1 MPRPLCPRGRQQC
14 GLATNLLTQSLETIM
29 YSRDLTRSV
38 LAIGMAV
45 LALNAGAQTTVGNA
59 PGSPAVTSTGQAPTR
74 AAHKHQKHQKHQK
87 RDMNHKHHK
96 QHHDVSHHDT
106 SGSSERTAGGMGA
119 SDREPA
125 YRAALRQC
133 VEGPQARRDGCM
145 DDAIARFGH
154 L

>member
-1 MPRPLCPRGRQQC
+1 
-14 GLATNLLTQSLETIM
+14 M
-29 YSRDLTRSV
+29 YSPDLTRSV
-38 LAIGMAV
+38 LAIGMAM
-45 LALNAGAQTTVGNA
+45 LTLNAGAQTTVGNA
-59 PGSPAVTSTGQAPTR
+59 PGTAAVTSTDQAPTS
-74 AAHKHQKHQKHQK
+74 AAHKHHKHHKHHK

-96 QHHDVSHHDT
+96 HHHDVSQHDS
-106 SGSSERTAGGMGA
+106 SGSNGWTTAGAMGA
-119 SDREPA
+119 SDRQPA

>member
-1 MPRPLCPRGRQQC
+1 
-14 GLATNLLTQSLETIM
+14 LATNLFTQSLETIM

-38 LAIGMAV
+38 LAIGMAM
-45 LALNAGAQTTVGNA
+45 LAWNAGAQTTVGNA
-59 PGSPAVTSTGQAPTR
+59 PGSAAVTSTGQAPTS
-74 AAHKHQKHQKHQK
+74 AAHKHHKHHK

-96 QHHDVSHHDT
+96 HHHDVSHHHS
-106 SGSSERTAGGMGA
+106 SGSSGRTAGAMGA

-133 VEGPQARRDGCM
+133 VEGPQARRDGCI

>member
-1 MPRPLCPRGRQQC
+1 MPRPHCPRGRRQC
-14 GLATNLLTQSLETIM
+14 GLATNLFTQSLEMIM

-38 LAIGMAV
+38 LAIGIAM

-59 PGSPAVTSTGQAPTR
+59 PGSAAVTSTDQAPTS
-74 AAHKHQKHQKHQK
+74 AAHKHQK
-87 RDMNHKHHK
+87 RDMNHKHPK
-96 QHHDVSHHDT
+96 QHHDLSHHDT

>member
-1 MPRPLCPRGRQQC
+1 
-14 GLATNLLTQSLETIM
+14 M
-29 YSRDLTRSV
+29 YSRDLIRSV
-38 LAIGMAV
+38 LAIGMAM

-59 PGSPAVTSTGQAPTR
+59 TGSAAVTSTDQAPAS
-74 AAHKHQKHQKHQK
+74 AAHNHQK

-96 QHHDVSHHDT
+96 HHHDVSRHDS
-106 SGSSERTAGGMGA
+106 SGSSVGTAGAMGA

-125 YRAALRQC
+125 YRAALRRC

>member
-1 MPRPLCPRGRQQC
+1 MPRPHCLRGRRQC

-29 YSRDLTRSV
+29 HSRDLTQSV

-59 PGSPAVTSTGQAPTR
+59 PGSAAVTSTGQAPTS
-74 AAHKHQKHQKHQK
+74 AAHKHHKHHK

-96 QHHDVSHHDT
+96 HHHDVSHHDSSRS
-106 SGSSERTAGGMGA
+106 SGRTAGAMGA

-133 VEGPQARRDGCM
+133 VEGPQARRDGCI

>member
-1 MPRPLCPRGRQQC
+1 
-14 GLATNLLTQSLETIM
+14 M

-38 LAIGMAV
+38 LAIGMAM

-59 PGSPAVTSTGQAPTR
+59 PGSAAVTSTGEAPTS
-74 AAHKHQKHQKHQK
+74 AAPKHHKHQK

-96 QHHDVSHHDT
+96 HHHDVSHHDS
-106 SGSSERTAGGMGA
+106 SGSSGRTAGAMGA

-133 VEGPQARRDGCM
+133 VEGPQARRDGCI
-145 DDAIARFGH
+145 DEAIARFGH